1 MFAGITS
8 HAGAL
13 VTATVVLAGTAIVGA
28 GTVAADPNQDDQFL
42 ALLVEKRSPPAGT
55 CRASSPLPIRFVAN
69 SMAACRWTT

>member
-42 ALLVEKRSPPAGT
+42 ALLVEKDPRPPE
-55 CRASSPLPIRFVAN
+55 RAEPHRHCP
-69 SMAACRWTT
+69 

>member
-42 ALLVEKRSPPAGT
+42 ALLVEKKDPRPPE
-55 CRASSPLPIRFVAN
+55 RAEPHRHCP
-69 SMAACRWTT
+69 